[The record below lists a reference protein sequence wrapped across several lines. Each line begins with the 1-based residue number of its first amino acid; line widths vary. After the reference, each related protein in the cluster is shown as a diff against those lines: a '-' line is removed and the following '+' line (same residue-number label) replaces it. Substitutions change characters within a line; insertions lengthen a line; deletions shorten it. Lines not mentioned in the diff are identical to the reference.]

1 MADDKKG
8 SEKQKRIILVA
19 FSDSNERNFTS
30 MLLQQ
35 FGYHICT
42 VSEGKEAA
50 EFVSVLLPALVIAD
64 ETLACSGDFDLLKN
78 MKESPRTAAVQVI
91 LVSSFSDPSRAQRYR
106 DAGYANVLRKPL
118 SSEVLYHAVQGA
130 IEPNPRRSIRI
141 AAYLT
146 VDLGGN
152 TAGFAKYPTV
162 LSENGM
168 FVRTTETQPVNTVL
182 PLSLVIKDK
191 TIELDAVVLYSY
203 GFGDYPFKEPGMGLN
218 FTKVSPEDRGLIKM
232 FIQEQIEKDIR
243 TKP

>member
-19 FSDSNERNFTS
+19 IGDSSERNFTS
-30 MLLQQ
+30 TLLQQ

-168 FVRTTETQPVNTVL
+168 FVRTTVTKPVNTRL
-182 PLSLVIKDK
+182 PVSLVIRDR
-191 TIELDAVVLYSY
+191 TIKAEAVVLYSH
-203 GFGDYPFKEPGMGLN
+203 GFDDYPLKELGMGMS
-218 FTKVSPEDRGLIKM
+218 FVKISSEDRSLIRS
-232 FIQEQIEKDIR
+232 FIKDEIEKGLEKR
-243 TKP
+243 W